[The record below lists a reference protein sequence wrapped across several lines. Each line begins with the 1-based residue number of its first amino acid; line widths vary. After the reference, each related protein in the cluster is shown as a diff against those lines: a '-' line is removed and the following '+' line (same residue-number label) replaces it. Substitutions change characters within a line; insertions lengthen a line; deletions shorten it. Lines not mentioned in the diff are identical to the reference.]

1 LPIFSVFTYFKNY
14 VKRWALLLARIA
26 KINSIEGVALAVPN
40 LVTRRHDGRCR
51 CRSLLVVP
59 YWYNAAASCHT
70 QTTEGLMA
78 VTRIP
83 IPDWART
90 EKTDNRLELSLV
102 ELGLIVRTVNL
113 LEEEGIFTVG
123 DLLNCTPERLLRI
136 SNIGEKTLDTIYEA
150 LAKIGFHPTSK
161 PPVEEV
167 DRRPTVRR
175 FAFLRG

>member
-1 LPIFSVFTYFKNY
+1 
-14 VKRWALLLARIA
+14 
-26 KINSIEGVALAVPN
+26 
-40 LVTRRHDGRCR
+40 
-51 CRSLLVVP
+51 
-59 YWYNAAASCHT
+59 
-70 QTTEGLMA
+70 MA